1 MACSCT
7 VSHAAPKTL
16 RAPDRPLVPR
26 FAHISCL
33 LALAPRL
40 VITPRLL
47 SHASRV
53 LPTGAVPRSLHRPCT
68 ASRHTSPAPHST
80 GASFFQEHAHQQL
93 QRTHTSMTKPG
104 GATLHTHQHAH
115 IAHTPARIFPF
126 ALQLHTAFERRSL
139 SRVERA
145 CESCVMQ
152 GKAFRHAPIEACKS
166 YTPVRAWG
174 LTRSISIRRIGV
186 CSVVAGGAVCFQSV
200 EIQIAF

>member
-1 MACSCT
+1 MSACTCT
-7 VSHAAPKTL
+7 APRYHASALPCLTSVAHWRRASIPAP
-16 RAPDRPLVPR
+16 PLHSLV
-26 FAHISCL
+26 AHITCTTQH
-33 LALAPRL
+33 RRKL
-40 VITPRLL
+40 V
-47 SHASRV
+47 
-53 LPTGAVPRSLHRPCT
+53 
-68 ASRHTSPAPHST
+68 
-80 GASFFQEHAHQQL
+80 QEHAHQQL